1 MLQNIAIIKQNME
14 HGVTQVVEIL
24 TNLKSVGGL
33 YKEVFTVTEMEEKDL

>member
-14 HGVTQVVEIL
+14 HGVTQVAEIL
-24 TNLKSVGGL
+24 INLKSVGGL